1 MSNIKEFSFEFVQE
15 EAMELKSF
23 QPTVVDIKRKPL
35 IKNQYDSKRNEPQ
48 LTGDYAV
55 NPKTPE
61 QKQKN

>member
-23 QPTVVDIKRKPL
+23 QPTEVDIKRKPL

-48 LTGDYAV
+48 LIGDYSV